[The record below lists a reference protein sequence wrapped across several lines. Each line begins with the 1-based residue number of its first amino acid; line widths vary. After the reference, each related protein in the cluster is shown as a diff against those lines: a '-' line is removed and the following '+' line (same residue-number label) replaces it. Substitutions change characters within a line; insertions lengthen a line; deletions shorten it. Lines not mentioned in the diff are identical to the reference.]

1 MSLGKLVLVS
11 LVLVVVHAMADHESG
26 VEPKPSEVYK
36 AHNKDGQ
43 AGYPEPAETPSPAE
57 SREAEAP
64 EMRPLGR
71 HHHHHHSSDMSVAGG
86 GVIVGGIFFSAI
98 FASVFAYI
106 RVTRE
111 RVDVK
116 H

>member
-1 MSLGKLVLVS
+1 MSLGKLVLVYM
-11 LVLVVVHAMADHESG
+11 VLVVVHAMADH

-36 AHNKDGQ
+36 
-43 AGYPEPAETPSPAE
+43 AGYPEPAETPSPA
-57 SREAEAP
+57 AEAP
-64 EMRPLGR
+64 EMRRLGK
-71 HHHHHHSSDMSVAGG
+71 HHHHHHTSD